1 MGGAGF
7 CCIRFDSLAASLV
20 KSFWLVALAEEV
32 TLGNAAS
39 CDTCR
44 CWGCGAPNN
53 WPSAF
58 FLSWKLMSP
67 PADELLLVFWLT
79 ALMFKL
85 ELELDLLIAAAAA
98 AAVFSGL
105 LAWLFVVLMADE
117 A

>member
-1 MGGAGF
+1 
-7 CCIRFDSLAASLV
+7 
-20 KSFWLVALAEEV
+20 
-32 TLGNAAS
+32 
-39 CDTCR
+39 
-44 CWGCGAPNN
+44 
-53 WPSAF
+53 
-58 FLSWKLMSP
+58 MSP